1 MYIGLRVRHLVIIV
15 WFIFNRFSK
24 FTQISV
30 FMEICPVGAE
40 LFHVE
45 RQTWQ
50 S

>member
-1 MYIGLRVRHLVIIV
+1 MYIGLHVGYPVIIV

-24 FTQISV
+24 YTQISV
-30 FMEICPVGAE
+30 FMKICLVGAK
-40 LFHVE
+40 LFRVE